1 MKKMKKIKFMILT
14 SMMCFSFISF
24 GQSISHDDVTSGNF
38 EVKNGFVSYTAKD
51 NHVYKIGD
59 TLKIGYPSDKKY
71 FKYIQQMTIAGD
83 LLQMGALFSGNNAI
97 IKKIRVSGTKR
108 SGFKINIQT
117 KGNTALDNFF
127 IDFENAIESG
137 EIKSFGL
144 TSDQALSELKKAKD
158 KLELGLISEEEYNKK
173 KEELIKY
180 IK

>member
-1 MKKMKKIKFMILT
+1 MKNIKFIMIAL
-14 SMMCFSFISF
+14 MMCFNFTSF
-24 GQSISHDDVTSGNF
+24 GQNISYDDVTNGNF
-38 EVKNGFVSYTAKD
+38 EVKNGFVSYKAKD
-51 NHVYKIGD
+51 NHIYKIGD

-71 FKYIQQMTIAGD
+71 FKYIQQMTITGD
-83 LLQMGALFSGNNAI
+83 LLQMGPLFSGNNAI

-127 IDFENAIESG
+127 IDFENAIES
-137 EIKSFGL
+137 EELKSFGL

-158 KLELGLISEEEYNKK
+158 KLELGLIPEEEYNNKK
-173 KEELIKY
+173 QELIKY